1 MTLAAGTGG
10 GMVESPSA
18 WRRGL
23 GFQPSPVVSAEERPQ
38 VEYPSGDGEPVAENE
53 RQRDAIYLVLGNL
66 RQHFVSREDVHV
78 GGDLLWYYREGD
90 NSASVAPDVFVALG
104 VPRDPPRDSYKV
116 WEEGKTPD
124 FVLEVASPSTAKLDR
139 EGKRELYQRLGVREY
154 WMYDPTG
161 GLHRTRLQAL
171 RLVGGTYRAVRAERD
186 ASGHIR
192 ARSKVLGL
200 DLLFDGDRLR
210 IWDPVARRFLP
221 TLAESE
227 ARAEAAQQMQREAQA
242 QAVDAKRQRREAQA
256 QAEVEKRQRREAQAQ
271 AEVEKR
277 QRREAQAQA
286 EVEKRQRREA
296 QAQAEVEKRHRRDA
310 EARAERERL
319 AREES
324 EALFR
329 ADEASYRAQIA
340 ELKKRLSN

>member
-1 MTLAAGTGG
+1 MPDRRDGNGRLPLAAGAG
-10 GMVESPSA
+10 ESPSA
-18 WRRGL
+18 RRPGL
-23 GFQPSPVVSAEERPQ
+23 ELEPSPVAPAEERPQ
-38 VEYPSGDGEPVAENE
+38 VEYPSGDGKPIAENE
-53 RQRDAIYLVLGNL
+53 RQYDAIFLVWEQL
-66 RQHFVSREDVHV
+66 RGHFAWREDVHV
-78 GGDLLWYYREGD
+78 GGGLLWYYREGD
-90 NSASVAPDVFVALG
+90 NTARVAPDVFVALG

-124 FVLEVASPSTAKLDR
+124 FVLEVAAPLKARLDR

-171 RLVGGTYRAVRAERD
+171 RLVGRTYRAVRAERD

-242 QAVDAKRQRREAQA
+242 QAVDAKRQRREAQV
-256 QAEVEKRQRREAQAQ
+256 QAEVEKRQRREAEARLLD
-271 AEVEKR
+271 AKR
-277 QRREAQAQA
+277 QRRA
-286 EVEKRQRREA
+286 
-296 QAQAEVEKRHRRDA
+296 A
-310 EARAERERL
+310 EARAESERL
-319 AREES
+319 AKEES
-324 EALFR
+324 EAK
-329 ADEASYRAQIA
+329 YRAEIA
-340 ELKKRLSN
+340 ELRKRLGN